1 MGTIVGIRKAL
12 RVLIVEDSED
22 DALLI
27 LRELRRGGYDVTS
40 LRVQTRE
47 DMLRALKTEL
57 WDVVI
62 SDFSMPQFSAP
73 AALAVL
79 QELEL
84 DIPFIIV
91 SGTVGEEA
99 AVTAMKAGAH
109 DFFSKNKIVRLV
121 PALERE
127 LREAQDRQNRR
138 QIEQELASLY
148 RASQILFQFDNLL
161 ELGKQIAES
170 VVREFNF
177 DDCGVMLVD
186 VARNSILRLARAGE
200 YDTYPEI
207 DLHVD
212 GPGLV
217 PYAVRQ
223 GDVVYAQDVTQH
235 HAYVASSSATKS
247 ELVIPL
253 ATPKGIIGVL
263 DLQSA
268 TPRAFSERDLRLLTA
283 YAKQAAAAL
292 EIVKLYEELNTHAAE
307 LEWRVARR
315 TAELRGAKDQ
325 VEAILNNAGDTI
337 ILLDINDR
345 ITQMNPAFETSF
357 GYATA
362 EFELEFFATDRLFMQ
377 PDRVAGIID
386 SVRTEKTSIRAELKC
401 KHADGTLF
409 AVDAIFSPIASPDPQ
424 DLQIV
429 CSLRDISAQKELE
442 EGLRHALDRE
452 KELSELKSR
461 FTSMVSHEFRT
472 PLAVILTSI
481 SLLHN
486 YSDRM
491 DAEKREQKF
500 QTIKGQVQYLT
511 HLLDD
516 VLSLSRADTVGL
528 VMQTVDLNLIAFCQ
542 DIIEQVQTA
551 INPDAVIEFV
561 YSEACHSVQADD
573 KLLRHILHNLLS
585 NAIKYSPNGDE
596 IVLTAECHHDELT
609 ILVKDSGIGI
619 PKHNQKNLFTSFHRA
634 DNVGGISGTGLG
646 LAIAKR
652 AVDACN
658 GTISVESNEGIGTT
672 FTVSI
677 PVHPGT

>member
-1 MGTIVGIRKAL
+1 MGTMDGVHKAL

-22 DALLI
+22 DALLV
-27 LRELRRGGYDVTS
+27 LRELRRGGYAVTS
-40 LRVQTRE
+40 HRVQTRE
-47 DMLRALKTEL
+47 DMMRALKDDL
-57 WDVVI
+57 WDVVL

-79 QELEL
+79 QELAL
-84 DIPFIIV
+84 DIPFIII

-109 DFFSKNKIVRLV
+109 DFFPKNKITRLV
-121 PALERE
+121 PAIERE

-148 RASQILFQFDNLL
+148 RATQILFQFNNLL
-161 ELGKQIAES
+161 ELGQQIAES

-186 VARNSILRLARAGE
+186 VARNSIIRLARAGD
-200 YDTYPEI
+200 YDVHPEI
-207 DLHVD
+207 DLHID
-212 GPGLV
+212 GSGLV
-217 PYAVRQ
+217 PFAIRK
-223 GDVVYAQDVTQH
+223 GEVVYAQDVTQH
-235 HAYVASSSATKS
+235 PAYVESNSTTKS

-253 ATPKGIIGVL
+253 ATPQGIIGVL

-315 TAELRGAKDQ
+315 TVELREAKEQ

-337 ILLDINDR
+337 VLLDINDR
-345 ITQMNPAFETSF
+345 ITQMNPAFEQTF
-357 GYATA
+357 GYAT
-362 EFELEFFATDRLFMQ
+362 EDFELEFFATDRLFTQ
-377 PDRVAGIID
+377 PDRVASLID
-386 SVRTEKTSIRAELKC
+386 SVRTDKTSKRAELKC
-401 KHADGTLF
+401 KHADGSLF
-409 AVDAIFSPIASPDPQ
+409 DVDAIVSPIASPNPQ

-442 EGLRHALDRE
+442 DGLRQALDRE
-452 KELSELKSR
+452 KELNELKSR

-491 DAEKREQKF
+491 DVEKREQKF
-500 QTIKGQVQYLT
+500 QTIKGQVKYLT
-511 HLLDD
+511 TLLDD

-528 VMQTVDLNLIAFCQ
+528 VMQVTEVNLVAFCQ
-542 DIIEQVQTA
+542 DMIEQVQAA
-551 INPDAVIEFV
+551 INPDAIIEFIT
-561 YSEACHSVQADD
+561 SGDCHSVQTDD

-585 NAIKYSPNGDE
+585 NAIKYSLDASK
-596 IVLTAECHHDELT
+596 IVLNVACQPGTLIISVE
-609 ILVKDSGIGI
+609 DSGIGI
-619 PKHNQKNLFTSFHRA
+619 PEHNQKNLFTSFHRA
-634 DNVGGISGTGLG
+634 DNVGTISGTGLG
-646 LAIAKR
+646 LAIVKR
-652 AVDACN
+652 AVDACD
-658 GTISVESNEGIGTT
+658 GTISFESKEGVGTT
-672 FTVSI
+672 FTVKI
-677 PVHPGT
+677 PIAL